1 LSRKSTDVAK
11 FIRSKPIKKKRNRN
25 KATEFHE
32 NDVYKQKGVKKITKA
47 DLTEV
52 ILNSGD
58 FEESQRKM
66 IGRKKKLELQE
77 MVQSLKETQRQL
89 SAQIVDI
96 GHLDSKLSVSLAKK
110 PKKQLKTILQNLIA
124 STHIFVNI
132 EPLLIPNSI

>member
-11 FIRSKPIKKKRNRN
+11 FIRSKLIKKKRNRN

-132 EPLLIPNSI
+132 EPLLISNSI